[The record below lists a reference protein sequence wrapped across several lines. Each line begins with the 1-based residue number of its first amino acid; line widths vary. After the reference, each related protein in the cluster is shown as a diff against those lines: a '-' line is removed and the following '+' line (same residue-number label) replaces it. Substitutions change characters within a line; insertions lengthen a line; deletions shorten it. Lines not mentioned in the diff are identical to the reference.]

1 MLFCAYRHVG
11 DLDGY
16 SLAEAALQRLAPDRR
31 EPNVYERL
39 FLGYA
44 KSETH
49 IAITDGVATLK
60 SVVQE
65 RPSWAIARAMLA
77 QALANLGDDSRNP
90 QYLDDAIRELS
101 IATSLLPEN
110 PFVLLLASTFIL
122 PPSFMPGRTDCRRT
136 LPRPKHART
145 PAC

>member
-1 MLFCAYRHVG
+1 M
-11 DLDGY
+11 
-16 SLAEAALQRLAPDRR
+16 
-31 EPNVYERL
+31 

-110 PFVLLLASTFIL
+110 PFVLVVGLHVHTAAVVYARENGLSTDTSEAEARKYASLLTAKYPEYLF
-122 PPSFMPGRTDCRRT
+122 GRITCG
-136 LPRPKHART
+136 LGYYLHPRQT
-145 PAC
+145 N